1 VQAMAAALASQPDDP
16 TSPSGEMPLM
26 LS

>member
-1 VQAMAAALASQPDDP
+1 MAAALAGQPDDP
-16 TSPSGEMPLM
+16 TSPRGEIPLM